1 MCVRGGICGNLL
13 EGFTS
18 VIQLARACFFFFSL
32 LGEAVREEEYHLVSE
47 YKWLDFA
54 WEKKKMVGE
63 VHRIMQASNNEQI
76 GPLTIQHKVIAK
88 VTRVGWWGWLVVE
101 NRS

>member
-1 MCVRGGICGNLL
+1 
-13 EGFTS
+13 
-18 VIQLARACFFFFSL
+18 
-32 LGEAVREEEYHLVSE
+32 
-47 YKWLDFA
+47 
-54 WEKKKMVGE
+54 MVGE

-76 GPLTIQHKVIAK
+76 GPLTIQHKVIVK